1 MGTYYHGREKR
12 GPYFEGWYLKHQTRE
27 GAALALIPAYHT
39 DGEGRRSA
47 SLQILADGQSWW
59 LAYPDTAFH
68 ASEQVFRIQLGQS
81 LFAEQETRLCVER
94 EGLSLHGIV
103 RCGPFTPLL

>member
-1 MGTYYHGREKR
+1 MD
-12 GPYFEGWYLKHQTRE
+12 
-27 GAALALIPAYHT
+27 A
-39 DGEGRRSA
+39 EGRRSA

-94 EGLSLHGIV
+94 EGLSLHGTG
-103 RCGPFTPLL
+103 RYGPFTPLQSDIMGPFRFLPGMECTHGVFSMGHPLEVA